1 MKKNNIIYW
10 SATGLITLMMVFSA
24 YSYITKPEIAA
35 AFKHLGFPDY
45 FRIELAIAKILG
57 AMVLIIPQIPN
68 RIKEWA
74 YAGFGVV
81 FISAA
86 VAHISSGD
94 PASIA
99 VMPVIFFVVLV
110 ISNVYLHKKNTPVVV
125 SIDNNSRVSLA

>member
-10 SATGLITLMMVFSA
+10 SATGLIALMMVFSA

-57 AMVLIIPQIPN
+57 AIVLIIPQIPN

-74 YAGFGVV
+74 YAGFGII
-81 FISAA
+81 FLSATI
-86 VAHISSGD
+86 AHISSGD

-99 VMPVIFFVVLV
+99 AMPIIFFVVLV
-110 ISNVYLHKKNTPVVV
+110 ISNVYLHKKNTPVVMNIN
-125 SIDNNSRVSLA
+125 SNNRVLVA

>member
-10 SATGLITLMMVFSA
+10 SATGLIALMMIFSA
-24 YSYITKPEIAA
+24 YSYIAKPEIAA

-57 AMVLIIPQIPN
+57 AMVLLIPQIPN
-68 RIKEWA
+68 KIKEWS
-74 YAGFGVV
+74 YAGFGIV

-86 VAHISSGD
+86 IAHFSSGD

-99 VMPVIFFVVLV
+99 AMPVIFFVVLI
-110 ISNVYLHKKNTPVVV
+110 ISNVYLHKKNTPAMVNIN
-125 SIDNNSRVSLA
+125 SNSRVSLA